1 MNFARRAVLHL
12 LVGAGALSRGARFA
26 HAQAYPTRPVRLVV
40 GFAPGG
46 ATDIVA
52 RLVGQWLSERLG
64 QQIVV
69 ENRTGGGSNI
79 AAQAVISAPAD
90 GYTVL
95 MVTGSNAVN
104 ATFYDTLPF
113 NFLRDIAP
121 VAGLVRYPLVMV
133 VNPSVPARNVR
144 EYIDYAKALNG
155 KATIASYGTGTT
167 GHLASELFK
176 TMAGIKAIHI
186 PYRGE
191 ALAMTDMIGGQV
203 QMMLAT
209 SSGVAEHVKASR
221 LRALAVTTAT
231 RWEQFPDLPTVADT
245 VPGFEAVSW
254 SGLGVPRQTQPQIIE
269 RLSREVNAALTDPG
283 FVARLTEV
291 SVAPLVAGPAAF
303 GKLVEDETEKWGR
316 VVRLSGAKP
325 D

>member
-1 MNFARRAVLHL
+1 MNFARRRFLRL

-26 HAQAYPTRPVRLVV
+26 HAQNYPTRPVRLVV

-52 RLVGQWLSERLG
+52 RLLGQRLSERLG
-64 QQIVV
+64 QQVVV

-79 AAQAVISAPAD
+79 ATQAVISAPPD

-104 ATFYDTLPF
+104 ATFYDALPF
-113 NFLRDIAP
+113 NVLRDIAP

-133 VNPSVPARNVR
+133 VNPSVPAKSVR
-144 EYIDYAKALNG
+144 EYIDFAKALNG
-155 KATIASYGTGTT
+155 KATIASFGTGTT

-176 TMAGIKAIHI
+176 TMAGIKAIHV

-203 QMMLAT
+203 QMMMAT
-209 SSGVAEHVKASR
+209 SSGVAEHIKASR
-221 LRALAVTTAT
+221 LRALAVTSAM
-231 RWEQFPDLPTVADT
+231 RWEQLPDLPTVAET
-245 VPGFEAVSW
+245 VPGFEAISW
-254 SGLGVPRQTQPQIIE
+254 SGLGVPRQTPPQIIE
-269 RLSREVNAALTDPG
+269 RLSREVNAALADPG

-291 SVAPLVAGPAAF
+291 SVAPLIAGPAAF

>member
-1 MNFARRAVLHL
+1 MKLARRTILHL
-12 LVGAGALSRGARFA
+12 LIGAGTLSRGARFA
-26 HAQAYPTRPVRLVV
+26 HAQSYPTRPIRLVV

-52 RLVGQWLSERLG
+52 RLTGQRLSERLG
-64 QQIVV
+64 QQVVV

-79 AAQAVISAPAD
+79 ATQAVISAPPD
-90 GYTVL
+90 GYPVL

-104 ATFYDTLPF
+104 ATFYDALPF
-113 NFLRDIAP
+113 DFLRDIAP
-121 VAGLVRYPLVMV
+121 VAGLVKYPLVMV
-133 VNPSVPARNVR
+133 VNPSVPARDVR
-144 EYIDYAKALNG
+144 EYIGYAKALNG
-155 KATIASYGTGTT
+155 KATIASFGAGTT

-176 TMAGIKAIHI
+176 TMAGIKAVHI

-191 ALAMTDMIGGQV
+191 ALALTDMIGGQV

-209 SSGVAEHVKASR
+209 SPGVVEHIKAGR
-221 LRALAVTTAT
+221 LRALAVTTAV
-231 RWEQFPDLPTVADT
+231 RWAQLPDLPTIAET
-245 VPGFEAVSW
+245 VSGFEAMSW
-254 SGLGVPRQTQPQIIE
+254 SGLGVPRHTPPQIIE

-283 FVARLTEV
+283 FEARLSEV
-291 SVAPLVAGPAAF
+291 SVAPLIAGSAAF
-303 GKLVEDETEKWGR
+303 GRLVEDETEKWGR